1 MEREK
6 KEKLVKKNSRR
17 NIKYTESFKLEVIR
31 ETIEGKLSKEEARR
45 KYGIKSKSAILEWTR
60 QYSGE
65 KGYDKRGKKLKK
77 TEISSEELSKQT
89 KRIFEL
95 EELLRKE
102 KLKVALSNTMID
114 IAEKEYGINI
124 RKKSGAKQSKASRQ
138 QEGNQ

>member
-6 KEKLVKKNSRR
+6 KEKLVKKNSHC

-89 KRIFEL
+89 KRILEL

-114 IAEKEYGINI
+114 IAEEEYGINI